1 MNKKKYT
8 SPSLKI
14 VVLNNKDIICTSGSF
29 MSSMKVSGTEVG
41 SFDGDD
47 EDIRDIWG
55 TQW

>member
-14 VVLNNKDIICTSGSF
+14 VVLNNKDIICTSGNF
-29 MSSMKVSGTEVG
+29 KSSMMLSGTVDNYEG
-41 SFDGDD
+41 EDD
-47 EDIRDIWG
+47 VRDIWG

>member
-14 VVLNNKDIICTSGSF
+14 VALNNKDIICTSGSF

-41 SFDGDD
+41 SFEGDD

>member
-29 MSSMKVSGTEVG
+29 MSSMNVSGTEVE
-41 SFDGDD
+41 SFKGDD